1 MMSNNKFHKI
11 LSDTIII
18 PLLPASNFK
27 ENNTGY
33 YAVLEKN
40 YIPIT
45 SEIECIYKPDWI
57 LGYKFIKEG
66 ENENETKDELKY
78 YNKLVITSISD
89 NEIKKLRKDVMEF
102 AVRNNVSSL
111 TPINHIYA
119 KVSQAPKEEIDV
131 NIEFIPT
138 DNQKPNLS
146 KDGGIISGDE
156 QEIHI
161 KYWATLNGRNQSNV
175 ILTLNT
181 KLLDKDKIKS
191 LKVNSSDNTVEL
203 VYLVD
208 ENIDN
213 DKSLVFNAKFKTQ
226 YNEVDE
232 QKTITQ
238 KGNSYNII
246 LNIDKQNPVV
256 FNGDNRIL
264 KYKCTYTDG
273 ISNELKE
280 VKDNLYL
287 EFSYVKDQNE
297 LKYNVIKTI
306 YDSKSKTFKTT
317 INVYENY
324 TSEQRQ
330 LNVKAVYNGSRKL
343 ESNSITII
351 QDKANISLQYYVE
364 YLDRNKTETPS
375 TNGTYEVSAFG
386 ETIRLHYYGIISIG
400 NNKNVKITSVTN
412 TKNNI
417 TTTYKIDAFVDKNV
431 YNNVTLNDD
440 EYILDITFNR
450 NENTLI
456 TQNIKFTFEKLS
468 ALCILEQKQ
477 LSIDLKLNKDKCT
490 QIIGGIPEYNNIIL
504 TFRAYDTTKEITI
517 EDVNLYDITCNN
529 ISDDGIS
536 LNNIQYEIITYDN
549 INYVVAS
556 NIRCKKVYDKKVDR
570 TFTFTVKYNT
580 KTVSLNITQKS
591 AIYDCEIRPEAN
603 YVSGLGTDKFE
614 VTSIGIT
621 YNGLIF
627 KNGALDK
634 DNDKKLEGPIEK
646 ISIINDANNPVNNP
660 RIKNNIKFAN
670 KTQSIIAVD
679 ALTGNE
685 NINTNTRKGA
695 NFNINIEYNGVTKLC
710 NIKQLYLELYIDLY
724 KDNSYSESAKL
735 NNDNLYISPFIK
747 NTLYYKCYLCEV
759 NNDIYKNV
767 DLSPY
772 SSKSFYI
779 KLDDNRV
786 DVYANVDDVSTYNEK
801 DYTYTGKI
809 TIPRYISSI
818 PVTYTFEYMQ
828 GYSYTN
834 NDKLQLFRTVNIHK
848 PPIKTCPNN
857 DPLHDPLDGT
867 YIQYRS
873 DDTSAT
879 YNDDKSILKIGTSEN
894 GISSNGYTITLYYRV
909 VFKIDLPFNANYI
922 YGDNYKTYID
932 IDKTHFVS
940 FVNND
945 NITVDDNAFSTAEEV
960 NYDNSTYLKITFDV
974 NKNDSLS
981 PKTITKAIK
990 YEFIGDNNQHYN
1002 YGAFKNDSIKDSNRI
1017 EIYQNGASISL
1028 TAFFDNSNSGIIT
1041 DDSGSEIIYSAY
1053 PHSNQNLHVR
1063 VLLNDELQQT
1073 YSRNFKFT
1081 STSTFQIINSVKDTD
1096 LNTYKSS
1103 YNLND
1108 LYIDNKNMEYTL
1120 CYMYKVDDERHK
1132 SNELKVIRTSFGRDD
1147 KCELKANISK
1157 TEISNNGETVKITFY
1172 LQYNNGEIIDLGE
1185 KAIGNFVYS
1194 LNNNKHN
1201 FNVTYD
1207 SESKKYSFDYKID
1220 ANPTTEEKT
1229 YTFSIQFGDDDEKH
1243 KKELT
1248 CTQSGSTYNLVASI
1262 EPDTILTPLN
1272 PGTITITCYI
1282 EKDGNGNVYTDVDE
1296 RKFSIVQKEGNILDK
1311 DEYSGEFT
1319 NGVYSKKYN
1328 VPENTNED
1336 SITYKFNCS
1345 YTLTDEIK
1353 YTVEVSITQDGATF
1367 DVSIFDSETDQSKQN
1382 IVNIVGETKTIKYC
1396 GLLNGKHILESDEV
1410 TFSYDNK
1417 AYIISVSEPE
1427 TKDDYITR
1435 NVTFGLNNSSTQI
1448 SYTFTARYE
1457 GTEKSITLTQDSA
1470 LFELHASAY
1479 YMRGSEKV
1487 EEPEELDLK
1496 YDDSGYL
1503 YIQYYAQVKG
1513 GTNVDL
1519 DTSHYTVE
1527 YSVYDDGDMTYE
1539 LPINF
1544 AFVDTTVDN
1553 VNNTIVNKYSFS
1565 KNNNDS
1571 YDYERYVNFK
1581 ITFNYISSVE
1591 AVEVLVMQDSSYNIA
1606 MAPFDFLIFKYE
1618 FLSPGGFSTSDKN
1631 EMNNQF
1637 GHDLDTITH
1646 ITTKTDAL
1654 MPYKNIFI
1662 DASNNVNESYVFIN
1676 NLTAGFS
1683 KTVETGVIKYKD
1695 IILFGG
1701 DNIQGE
1707 HESVYINL
1715 KNIINTINSYTDK
1728 KLQKKCRY
1736 IYIDLYGHWYGN
1748 MGNGRLRITYNT
1760 YNMKGTTPN
1769 LSLDDYIYST
1779 TDTPVNSEVIIKS
1792 VVMDKGSYSYSSAR
1806 THYTLLGRLTYDMK
1820 NKSGNLISKTLYGYT
1835 FDESYADINAS
1846 IFDVSAEGKTHAKYY
1861 KFDRTYKDLNV
1872 TALIISGTAYQF
1884 FANPLILNTIN
1895 IIKNEITVQDQS
1907 NIKDKEVKLK
1917 PFLYSYFHSLDKG
1930 MQYNEITSISIN
1942 TSTTDHLICEIVDG
1956 VFKLKMKETY
1966 VNNTYNWPTDSDKT
1980 IDIVINY
1987 SPILKINSTDNIK
2000 LIIRVIEIKYIP
2012 TT

>member
-138 DNQKPNLS
+138 DNQKPNLN

-175 ILTLNT
+175 TLTLNT

-417 TTTYKIDAFVDKNV
+417 TTTYKIDAFVDKNI

-627 KNGALDK
+627 KNGVLDK

-646 ISIINDANNPVNNP
+646 ISIINDVNNPVNNP

-772 SSKSFYI
+772 SSKSFNI

-857 DPLHDPLDGT
+857 DPLDGT

-873 DDTSAT
+873 DDTSTT

-894 GISSNGYTITLYYRV
+894 GISSKGYTIILYYRV
-909 VFKIDLPFNANYI
+909 VFKIDLPNNANYI
-922 YGDNYKTYID
+922 YGDDYKIYID
-932 IDKTHFVS
+932 LDKTHFDS

-945 NITVDDNAFSTAEEV
+945 NITVDDNAFSNADEV
-960 NYDNSTYLKITFDV
+960 EYDESKYLKITFDV
-974 NKNDSLS
+974 NKNDSLL
-981 PKTITKAIK
+981 PITIAKAIK

-1017 EIYQNGASISL
+1017 EIYQNGASLSL
-1028 TAFFDNSNSGIIT
+1028 TAFFDSSNSGTIT
-1041 DDSGSEIIYSAY
+1041 DSGSKIIYSAY

-1063 VLLNDELQQT
+1063 VLLNDELQKT
-1073 YSRNFKFT
+1073 YSNNFKFT
-1081 STSTFQIINSVKDTD
+1081 TNNTFTIISGEKDID

-1103 YNLND
+1103 YSLND
-1108 LYIDNKNMEYTL
+1108 LYIEPDNKTYTL
-1120 CYMYKVDDERHK
+1120 YYCYNG
-1132 SNELKVIRTSFGRDD
+1132 NENNKTNYLTVIRTSFGRDE

-1157 TEISNNGETVKITFY
+1157 TEISNNGDTVTITFY

-1185 KAIGNFVYS
+1185 KAIGKFIYS
-1194 LNNNKHN
+1194 LNQTSLTPGTNN
-1201 FNVTYD
+1201 FIVTYD
-1207 SESKKYSFDYKID
+1207 SESKKYSFDYEID

-1229 YTFSIQFGDDDEKH
+1229 YTFSIQFGGDDEKH

-1248 CTQSGSTYNLVASI
+1248 CTQGRSSYKLNATISQSTLS
-1262 EPDTILTPLN
+1262 PLDALN
-1272 PGTITITCYI
+1272 IKIICSV
-1282 EKDGNGNVYTDVDE
+1282 EKDNNGEIYEGVDLNNFSITQTNENETKDENGNNRLTLLDQPPEGLLQY
-1296 RKFSIVQKEGNILDK
+1296 QYGKEYKVANNKTK
-1311 DEYSGEFT
+1311 D
-1319 NGVYSKKYN
+1319 
-1328 VPENTNED
+1328 P
-1336 SITYKFNCS
+1336 ITYKFECS
-1345 YTLTDEIK
+1345 YNLNGQNLTNDLS
-1353 YTVEVSITQDGATF
+1353 TTQSGATF
-1367 DVSIFDSETDQSKQN
+1367 DVSIYDGETDQSKQN
-1382 IVNIVGETKTIKYC
+1382 IVNPVGEIKTINYFGILNDEHILNPDKVKFSYEQEGGGVTLIEEVGEVIPDTENNVLSRKYKFKLNNTPNTIIYKFTVTYQDISKTISFKQKPGDIKLYIKAEPRPIPRTGGNCTIYYYGYVGDDPTNKSSHILDNIIFNYSTEVTDSSSYTPTTVSEPKIQDFQFVYVFSVPPREIDKYIDRILKRNWSITYKNDNVEKTVNIDIEQNGDNEFFPSFDIFGLKYTWTEGGQDLDTATQLSRSDNLSLPIDVSFIDSSSNAHNNTYDMTQMPLGFSLPRSSYKFTYDEYPQNNESNAVINYMASKYIAFSGDNKSAYGNESIAVDFRNILLDYKLNNITLDFDIWMSWFQGWWDGKIDITFETYNNAEFLKTTTSDSSIPIIQFSNYLYKIKNDVKPTNSVTKTTYLI
-1396 GLLNGKHILESDEV
+1396 GKG
-1410 TFSYDNK
+1410 
-1417 AYIISVSEPE
+1417 SVSEFKSE
-1427 TKDDYITR
+1427 YGKIGRLRYNVKDKSAVLMINNKVQTGNTSNNDNEYRIYKIRCITI
-1435 NVTFGLNNSSTQI
+1435 NNN
-1448 SYTFTARYE
+1448 
-1457 GTEKSITLTQDSA
+1457 GKKSIQYSA
-1470 LFELHASAY
+1470 INSQYISNNMNNITKIAPALENII
-1479 YMRGSEKV
+1479 
-1487 EEPEELDLK
+1487 DIK
-1496 YDDSGYL
+1496 YRQTTGARIYNAPL
-1503 YIQYYAQVKG
+1503 Y
-1513 GTNVDL
+1513 
-1519 DTSHYTVE
+1519 
-1527 YSVYDDGDMTYE
+1527 
-1539 LPINF
+1539 
-1544 AFVDTTVDN
+1544 
-1553 VNNTIVNKYSFS
+1553 S
-1565 KNNNDS
+1565 KES
-1571 YDYERYVNFK
+1571 
-1581 ITFNYISSVE
+1581 YISSVS
-1591 AVEVLVMQDSSYNIA
+1591 LY
-1606 MAPFDFLIFKYE
+1606 
-1618 FLSPGGFSTSDKN
+1618 TSAT
-1631 EMNNQF
+1631 
-1637 GHDLDTITH
+1637 DLTLTESKFHGDTIC
-1646 ITTKTDAL
+1646 D
-1654 MPYKNIFI
+1654 NIL
-1662 DASNNVNESYVFIN
+1662 DLS
-1676 NLTAGFS
+1676 
-1683 KTVETGVIKYKD
+1683 KYKVT
-1695 IILFGG
+1695 LKQNA
-1701 DNIQGE
+1701 DN
-1707 HESVYINL
+1707 
-1715 KNIINTINSYTDK
+1715 
-1728 KLQKKCRY
+1728 
-1736 IYIDLYGHWYGN
+1736 
-1748 MGNGRLRITYNT
+1748 
-1760 YNMKGTTPN
+1760 
-1769 LSLDDYIYST
+1769 
-1779 TDTPVNSEVIIKS
+1779 
-1792 VVMDKGSYSYSSAR
+1792 
-1806 THYTLLGRLTYDMK
+1806 
-1820 NKSGNLISKTLYGYT
+1820 
-1835 FDESYADINAS
+1835 
-1846 IFDVSAEGKTHAKYY
+1846 
-1861 KFDRTYKDLNV
+1861 
-1872 TALIISGTAYQF
+1872 
-1884 FANPLILNTIN
+1884 N
-1895 IIKNEITVQDQS
+1895 IIKIPDINISNS
-1907 NIKDKEVKLK
+1907 NIPSK
-1917 PFLYSYFHSLDKG
+1917 YFGIK
-1930 MQYNEITSISIN
+1930 TISFGYI
-1942 TSTTDHLICEIVDG
+1942 
-1956 VFKLKMKETY
+1956 FTY
-1966 VNNTYNWPTDSDKT
+1966 TYNNTQTEFTLNYT
-1980 IDIVINY
+1980 INCNY
-1987 SPILKINSTDNIK
+1987 QK
-2000 LIIRVIEIKYIP
+2000 
-2012 TT
+2012 